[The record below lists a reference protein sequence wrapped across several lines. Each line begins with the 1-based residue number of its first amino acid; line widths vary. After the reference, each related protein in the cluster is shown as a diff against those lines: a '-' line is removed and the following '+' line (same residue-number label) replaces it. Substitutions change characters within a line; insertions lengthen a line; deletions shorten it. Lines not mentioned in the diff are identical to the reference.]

1 MWRTPVGYP
10 NVYMTAAAYYDG
22 PKIDP
27 TFICFMLFIISDVY
41 TAIFLMAFA
50 VMTSTLSDSLGGNPD
65 IYLIPRKSTII
76 NFKHKKITL
85 LLEHTVI
92 RDTNHFT
99 S

>member
-1 MWRTPVGYP
+1 
-10 NVYMTAAAYYDG
+10 MTAAAYYDG

-65 IYLIPRKSTII
+65 IYLIPRKSL
-76 NFKHKKITL
+76 NNRKFKTPKL
-85 LLEHTVI
+85 LQHTVI
-92 RDTNHFT
+92 RDTHHFI
-99 S
+99 SR